1 MTPPRDRSPLVNVA
15 LRLAQLVALAGAL
28 VVASASAASADIGDK
43 GSPEPLTVVEKL
55 GYFAGIP
62 ILVLLISAAIFM
74 RPGSGGASRYR
85 PNRGWD
91 ASQASFGHAPLA
103 PEVTSSS
110 ESSADPS
117 DDQGGGSRG
126 SW

>member
-1 MTPPRDRSPLVNVA
+1 MGAA
-15 LRLAQLVALAGAL
+15 LLATAT
-28 VVASASAASADIGDK
+28 AASADIGDK
-43 GSPEPLTVVEKL
+43 GSPDPLTAVEKL

-62 ILVLLISAAIFM
+62 ILVLLICVAIFM
-74 RPGSGGASRYR
+74 RPGSGGAARYR

-91 ASQASFGHAPLA
+91 AKDATFGLAASATP
-103 PEVTSSS
+103 S
-110 ESSADPS
+110 ESAAEPA